1 MPRRQQGR
9 SYLGVLDC
17 DSGSVSL
24 LDIPFSDLSN
34 VVCIQILITSLKIL
48 VYLFVL
54 YILAC
59 YLLDLAGCWRWL
71 LLYRRCFCKYST
83 VNCKGLSDL
92 KCIFLVICWCAIF
105 LSWMPIMHVFF
116 SQVTLNESK
125 TKVIN
130 FSIVWSSSP
139 DVLQYKPFFSKPEI
153 VEFPTSIPGQ
163 KAYAYF
169 YPPSNPNFQG
179 LPDEKPPLLVKTH
192 GKWFIHT
199 FGCFKIIIHFDPS
212 KELCWSFR
220 FIFR

>member
-1 MPRRQQGR
+1 MYPDLDYQFENFSIFVCSVYIGLLLARSGR
-9 SYLGVLDC
+9 LLEMITFISKVLLQVFHCQLQRFIRPQMHIFGYLLMC
-17 DSGSVSL
+17 N
-24 LDIPFSDLSN
+24 F
-34 VVCIQILITSLKIL
+34 
-48 VYLFVL
+48 FVL
-54 YILAC
+54 NANHAC
-59 YLLDLAGCWRWL
+59 
-71 LLYRRCFCKYST
+71 
-83 VNCKGLSDL
+83 
-92 KCIFLVICWCAIF
+92 
-105 LSWMPIMHVFF
+105 FF

-130 FSIVWSSSP
+130 FSTVWSSSP

>member
-1 MPRRQQGR
+1 MYPDLDYQFENFSIFVCSVYIGLLLARSGR
-9 SYLGVLDC
+9 LLEMITFISKVLLQVFHC
-17 DSGSVSL
+17 QLQRFIRPQMHIFG
-24 LDIPFSDLSN
+24 
-34 VVCIQILITSLKIL
+34 
-48 VYLFVL
+48 
-54 YILAC
+54 
-59 YLLDLAGCWRWL
+59 YLLLM
-71 LLYRRCFCKYST
+71 
-83 VNCKGLSDL
+83 
-92 KCIFLVICWCAIF
+92 CIFFCLECQ
-105 LSWMPIMHVFF
+105 SMHFF

>member
-1 MPRRQQGR
+1 MYPD
-9 SYLGVLDC
+9 LDYQFENFSIFVC
-17 DSGSVSL
+17 SV
-24 LDIPFSDLSN
+24 I
-34 VVCIQILITSLKIL
+34 
-48 VYLFVL
+48 

-92 KCIFLVICWCAIF
+92 KCIFLVICCWCAF
-105 LSWMPIMHVFF
+105 FFVLNANQCMFF